1 MHETKAEFCNAKTQ
15 TGTIQNASHGES
27 GALRKDEKK
36 ERKRK
41 MNAAKSE
48 NVSEQKEKE
57 RGSQNGFSE
66 AIKRQLYTTAVSPLS
81 SECCLSY
88 H

>member
-1 MHETKAEFCNAKTQ
+1 MRRKQNFVMRRHKQGQSRMHHTGRAEH
-15 TGTIQNASHGES
+15 SE
-27 GALRKDEKK
+27 KDEKK

>member
-1 MHETKAEFCNAKTQ
+1 MRLHETKGEFGNAKTQ
-15 TGTIQNASHGES
+15 TGTVWNASNRET
-27 GALRKDEKK
+27 GALRK

-41 MNAAKSE
+41 MNAGKSE